1 MHHSSL
7 LPHNEDF
14 LRRFRTKARVTLLND
29 EEVVQL
35 RKAANQGDAYAQYGY
50 GRWLYYYVPSEG
62 AMPEAERLFYSAQA
76 SVPDAR
82 AAYAQMLRYGET
94 EATHPPLL
102 DVEGSNA
109 LLQQAADEGS
119 VLADLRMA
127 RYRIFGNGCPAEPQQ
142 VAEEILDRL
151 ANHPDSDPNW
161 YILLA
166 FAYEQMEQPDLAIPL
181 YEQAVDCGET
191 DGYAYLSLL
200 YSNRGNTALADEYM
214 EEGLTRGSTLCF
226 LFQVDTPEEDFQKL
240 SDEEQRQLHQAV
252 ADRLERGLR
261 RADGSCAYFLWL
273 HHRYGTLGFAE
284 DHAKALSYLQRGVLL
299 ADTSC
304 IMQLLIENDNGTL
317 TLSAYER
324 DVLRLKAVRYDS
336 EDRDSLLALGR
347 ADDPAFLLKYKSE
360 LEKYWQP
367 RIGQARQETDDDKDE
382 LEKSPID
389 PCVILIWPT
398 GHLEVAEVDLDQVA
412 SYSEMAKTLIYADG
426 LDPVHYSP
434 LLNKVAQEAGLEMT
448 LAMFV
453 DRDGYAKD
461 LPDNLVGT
469 LLYGHEIRGP
479 IIIAQA
485 DQRHECHSF
494 KTWEDVVETYRAL
507 DKYCD
512 GLIIIKDEE
521 DGRYD
526 AYV

>member
-1 MHHSSL
+1 MNHPFHLS
-7 LPHNEDF
+7 HDEAF
-14 LRRFRTKARVTLLND
+14 LRHFRTKERITLLND
-29 EEVVQL
+29 EEVAQL
-35 RKAANQGDAYAQYGY
+35 RKAADQGDAYAQYGY
-50 GRWLYYYVPSEG
+50 GRWLYYYMPS
-62 AMPEAERLFYSAQA
+62 ADSMQEAERLFYAAQE

-82 AAYAQMLRYGET
+82 AAYAQMLCYGET
-94 EATHPPLL
+94 ENTHPPLL
-102 DVEGSNA
+102 DIEGCKA

-119 VLADLRMA
+119 VLAELRMA
-127 RYRIFGNGCPAEPQQ
+127 RGRIFGNLYPAEPQQ
-142 VAEEILDRL
+142 VSEEILDRL
-151 ANHPDSDPNW
+151 ADNPDSDPNW

-166 FAYEQMEQPDLAIPL
+166 FAYEQTEQVDLAIPL
-181 YEQAVDCGET
+181 YEQAVDRGEA

-200 YSNRGNTALADEYM
+200 YNNRGNTALADEYM
-214 EEGLTRGSTLCF
+214 EEGLTHGSTPCF
-226 LFQVDTPEEDFQKL
+226 LYQVDMPEDDFQEL
-240 SDEEQRQLHQAV
+240 SVEEQQQLHQAV
-252 ADRLERGLR
+252 AERLERGLQ

-284 DHAKALSYLQRGVLL
+284 DHAKALAYLQRGVLL

-304 IMQLLIENDNGTL
+304 ITQLLIENDNGSL

-336 EDRDSLLALGR
+336 EDKDSLLALGR

-360 LEKYWQP
+360 LEEYWQP
-367 RIGQARQETDDDKDE
+367 RINQARQEANNVKE
-382 LEKSPID
+382 PEKTPID

-398 GHLEVAEVDLDQVA
+398 GHLEVAEIDLDQVA
-412 SYSEMAKTLIYADG
+412 SYSEMAQTLIYADG

-434 LLNKVAQEAGLEMT
+434 LLNKVAQEAGLEMS

-461 LPDNLVGT
+461 LPDNMVGT
-469 LLYGHEIRGP
+469 LLYGHEILGP
-479 IIIAQA
+479 IIIAQT
-485 DQRHECHSF
+485 DQRQECHSF
-494 KTWEDVVETYRAL
+494 KTLEDVVETYRAL